1 MTPDPP
7 LALMDM
13 AYNTVNQLYLNAIL
27 EMTKVKTES
36 MSKSYNAI
44 KVEKID
50 DKLFEI
56 FDIIN
61 FLIAKDN
68 FKTNIPFSIDCKQL
82 DKKET

>member
-27 EMTKVKTES
+27 EMTKEKTVS
-36 MSKSYNAI
+36 MSISKSYNAI

-50 DKLFEI
+50 EKLFEI

-68 FKTNIPFSIDCKQL
+68 VKTNIPSFY
-82 DKKET
+82 